1 MGRTMH
7 EEQAKVLSLKDKET
21 GMSDTT
27 YYSAV
32 MREAY
37 PVPRRYSSVK
47 AALNEAVRF
56 ISPRVKKDFTHRRAR
71 SIWEGT
77 ARRIDAEEAA
87 ALGQA
92 QIEEARREYR
102 ELQTRLAKLEI
113 SLAVADE
120 AISGKT
126 LVPHRATARVLGRV
140 DRSRGDG
147 ASR

>member
-1 MGRTMH
+1 MLF
-7 EEQAKVLSLKDKET
+7 QKDKDK

-27 YYSAV
+27 FYSAV

-56 ISPRVKKDFTHRRAR
+56 IAPKVSKDFTHRRAR

-87 ALGQA
+87 ALRLA
-92 QIEEARREYR
+92 EIEESKREYR
-102 ELQTRLAKLEI
+102 ELQARLASLET
-113 SLAVADE
+113 SLALADE
-120 AISGKT
+120 AFHGPSMVAYRSLANGVGQ
-126 LVPHRATARVLGRV
+126 L
-140 DRSRGDG
+140 DRSRNVGRQ
-147 ASR
+147 SR